1 MLNFMM
7 GRQGGAPRMSP
18 QEAVEKAKNGEITVV
33 DVRDPNELM
42 MSGKAAGAI
51 NIPLSVIRMQADPRS
66 PDFHPELD
74 VNKPVAVYC
83 ASGARS
89 SFRTFSLRC
98 ICPVALLGCGAFS
111 WELSGQTQTGC
122 HTSCH
127 TQCRRNADALPT
139 GFFRPKNKPAGT

>member
-89 SFRTFSLRC
+89 SMAAQVFQQAGFTEVHN
-98 ICPVALLGCGAFS
+98 IGGLGH
-111 WELSGQTQTGC
+111 WQM
-122 HTSCH
+122 
-127 TQCRRNADALPT
+127 
-139 GFFRPKNKPAGT
+139 AGGEIVRA